1 MTELPVTE
9 CRGWLVKVTGCRG
22 EEQRA
27 VHHGVHGGAALHGGQ
42 QSMKARSLKNKY
54 KKYEALSVV
63 KYLLMAHKKASGIA
77 GFLLA
82 Q

>member
-1 MTELPVTE
+1 
-9 CRGWLVKVTGCRG
+9 
-22 EEQRA
+22 
-27 VHHGVHGGAALHGGQ
+27 
-42 QSMKARSLKNKY
+42 MKARSLKNKY
-54 KKYEALSVV
+54 KKYEVLSVM